1 MTLAF
6 PYDFDASGRTETVSG
21 DAHVLQM
28 LEQLLF
34 TSPGER
40 VDRPDFG
47 CGLLDLVFEP
57 NAAALT
63 TGLTAVVTAAIEL
76 WLGDVLDVHQ
86 VQVLAVDNQLTILL
100 TYTVRAVVASSQPF
114 APRNQASFIIPV
126 AS

>member
-6 PYDFDASGRTETVSG
+6 PYDFDVLGRTQAISG
-21 DAHVLQM
+21 DAHVRQM

-57 NAAALT
+57 NAAAQT

-76 WLGDVLDVHQ
+76 WLGDVIDVHQ
-86 VQVLAVDNQLTILL
+86 VQVLAVDSQLTITLS
-100 TYTVRAVVASSQPF
+100 YTVRAVLTSGPPSTP
-114 APRNQASFIIPV
+114 PSQASFVIPV
-126 AS
+126 LS